1 MSFKIDK
8 GKLIVDLDLKST
20 ALSKSGKTY
29 MVAGSGGFSW
39 VSDGEGGEIGV
50 SYNVVRRKD

>member
-1 MSFKIDK
+1 MTFKIDK

-20 ALSKSGKTY
+20 MPSKSGKTY